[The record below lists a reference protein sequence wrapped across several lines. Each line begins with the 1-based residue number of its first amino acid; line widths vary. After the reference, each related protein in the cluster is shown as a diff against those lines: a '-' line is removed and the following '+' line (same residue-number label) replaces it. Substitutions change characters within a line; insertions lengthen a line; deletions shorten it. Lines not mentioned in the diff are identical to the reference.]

1 MFLNIN
7 INKTNLMRLLLICS
21 AIAVLSACTTLNKS
35 MKEPV
40 TFVELKKSDFILS
53 DQLDGS
59 ATEITILAIDWARF
73 FQGEFGQT
81 ESGQL
86 GNNPTTLNTNPTTVS
101 IPTIGSS
108 TNPSKVESYALYDL
122 LSKNPGYDVL
132 FYPTFEQKEFKV
144 LFFFSKTEVK
154 IYARLGKLNKILSS
168 TPVAAIA
175 PVAAKVAD
183 IDKTAGST
191 SPKNDTSATQAP
203 K

>member
-1 MFLNIN
+1 
-7 INKTNLMRLLLICS
+7 MRLLLICS

-73 FQGEFGQT
+73 FQGEYGQT
-81 ESGQL
+81 ESGQV
-86 GNNPTTLNTNPTTVS
+86 GNNPTTLNTNPTTVN

-168 TPVAAIA
+168 TPVAAVAAIA
-175 PVAAKVAD
+175 PAVPVAEKVAD